1 MSTAAGTALAIN
13 RHRLPDPDP
22 WFVKEVVQE
31 WYEEYSSHEG
41 EGREFALPDSKWRGS
56 WAGSCARQIAYKVA
70 GVEETNPTTV
80 ADAWRFW
87 VGKWLHDLVQQVV
100 VRKYPGS
107 EVEVKLRLGEEG
119 SGHADIKVVT
129 PEGKIVAVELK
140 SINGT
145 GFKMSV
151 IGKTARARNPEGARV
166 SAIMQ
171 GALYAYAMDPKPDE
185 LMVVYLSLELV
196 SGSQQAHLT
205 DEYSRFAAQWTF
217 SRDEYEQIARDEIR
231 RMERIV
237 KITERSG
244 PHAVPRVIPDP
255 NMAPHRVTN
264 PRSGVV
270 TLVDDDGSPI
280 GYDRTW
286 MCGYCSHQDK
296 CARDRDLELQ
306 A

>member
-1 MSTAAGTALAIN
+1 MSTAPGTAVAIWN
-13 RHRLPDPDP
+13 HRLPDPDP

-87 VGKWLHDLVQQVV
+87 VGKWMHDLVQQVV
-100 VRKYPGS
+100 LKKYPGS
-107 EVEVKLRLGEEG
+107 EVEVKLRIGEDG
-119 SGHADIKVVT
+119 SGHADVRLVT
-129 PEGKIVAVELK
+129 PDGRVIAVELK

-145 GFKMSV
+145 GFKIAV
-151 IGKTARARNPEGARV
+151 VGKTARERQPQGARV

-171 GALYAYAMDPKPDE
+171 GALYAYAMDPQPDE
-185 LMVVYLSLELV
+185 LMVVYFSLELI
-196 SGSQQAHLT
+196 SGSQQAHLM

-217 SRDEYEQIARDEIR
+217 SKEEYTTIALDEMR

-244 PHAVPRVIPDP
+244 PQAVPRVIPDP
-255 NMAPHRVTN
+255 FLAPHRVVN
-264 PRSGVV
+264 PRSGE
-270 TLVDDDGSPI
+270 LHLIDDEGNKI
-280 GYDRTW
+280 GRDRTW
-286 MCGYCSHQDK
+286 MCGFCGFQEQ
-296 CARDRDLELQ
+296 CARDRDAELTS
-306 A
+306 